1 MVRAGSL
8 SSRIEAVEAVTEAG
22 KEKAVVGWSVGPP
35 QLTTQSSMVSKL
47 FSFPG
52 TGKNSD

>member
-35 QLTTQSSMVSKL
+35 QLTTQSSIVSKL